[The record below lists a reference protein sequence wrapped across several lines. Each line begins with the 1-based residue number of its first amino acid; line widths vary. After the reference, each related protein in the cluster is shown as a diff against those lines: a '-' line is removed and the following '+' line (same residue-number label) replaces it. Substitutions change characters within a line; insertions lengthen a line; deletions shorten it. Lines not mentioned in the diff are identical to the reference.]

1 MADTLVAKG
10 SDSKY
15 KSHPEGQFVAQCVD
29 AIDLGEKVEQFQGNP
44 PKLAHKCAL
53 VFRTGEKNDDLGEL
67 IDIGKEFTVSMGD
80 KANLRKFLEAWR
92 GKKYTAEQ
100 VEAGVPLHKMA
111 GNWALITVEHRT
123 SGAGRTYANIA
134 AVVGVPQQ
142 MRGGLPSFGEYKR
155 PEFWS
160 QRKEEYKKEAQAFRA
175 KAAAPPSDDWEE
187 FSDDSLPGDPPDD
200 DLPF

>member
-15 KSHPEGQFVAQCVD
+15 KNHPEGQFVGQCVD
-29 AIDLGEKVEQFQGNP
+29 AIDLGERVEQYQGNP
-44 PKLAHKCAL
+44 AKLAHKCAL
-53 VFRTGEKNDDLGEL
+53 IFRTGEKNAETGDY
-67 IDIGKEFTVSMGD
+67 IDIGKEFTVSMGE

-92 GKKYTAEQ
+92 GKKYTADQ
-100 VEAGVPLHKMA
+100 IEAGVPLHKMA

-142 MRGGLPSFGEYKR
+142 MRNSLPTFESYKR
-155 PEFWS
+155 PDFWS
-160 QRKEEYKKEAQAFRA
+160 QRKEEYGKEAQAFRA
-175 KAAAPPSDDWEE
+175 KSAAPPSDDWDDNGSGPIE
-187 FSDDSLPGDPPDD
+187 DDS